1 MKLPKLRLNINIKSL
16 LNYIFVILISSV
28 FVATILIALPLT
40 ERYLNNTPYNLN
52 TKDSSYW
59 SKEYILSIDS
69 KEQKDI
75 QKTRDVLF
83 KRLKNLGVEQM
94 SVIQKGDD
102 IMVTL
107 TTSKEKELTEQ
118 LIKNRFAVEIVT
130 RKDDVNYEDPEDP
143 YAYLLAT
150 NYNSTDW
157 SRDDFRNVYITKLQ
171 NSTGS
176 ESYFA
181 IFKLWPAKSVEFNK
195 FLTQY
200 EGQTVGVSTDGFV
213 SPVQVPTGANKLFAP
228 PVSTEDPQEVNIID
242 ILYNSGSIPANISL
256 TSEKDMTPNI
266 PQTDYIMVSILIFAG
281 LLISYLYLS
290 ISKNASSSVLMK
302 SFLATMLTIS
312 IYLTILKLLQ
322 IPVDT
327 FLLPIEAILTMILI
341 RVISEN
347 KDSVVYI
354 DIILFGVLAILIFL
368 GFGYVSIVARNMIL
382 LLALSKIT
390 LLLSGWYIYKVRKI

>member
-1 MKLPKLRLNINIKSL
+1 MKLPKLKLNIKSL

-40 ERYLNNTPYNLN
+40 EKYLNNTPYNLS

-59 SKEYILSIDS
+59 SKEYILKIDS
-69 KEQKDI
+69 EEQKDI

-83 KRLKNLGVEQM
+83 RRLRKFGTEQM
-94 SVIQKGDD
+94 SVTQKGDD
-102 IMVTL
+102 IMVTI
-107 TTSKEKELTEQ
+107 TTSKDKDLTEQ

-150 NYNSTDW
+150 NYNTTDW
-157 SRDDFRNVYITKLQ
+157 DRDDFRNVYITKLQ

-176 ESYFA
+176 KSYFA
-181 IFKLWPAKSVEFNK
+181 IFKLWPTKSVEFNK

-213 SPVQVPTGANKLFAP
+213 SPVQVPTGTNKLFAP
-228 PVSTEDPQEVNIID
+228 PVSTEDLQEINVID
-242 ILYNSGSIPANISL
+242 ILYNSGSIPVNISL
-256 TSEKDMTPNI
+256 TSEKDMVPNI

-281 LLISYLYLS
+281 LLISYIYLA
-290 ISKNASSSVLMK
+290 ISKNASTSVLIK
-302 SFLATMLTIS
+302 SLLATILTIS

-322 IPVDT
+322 IPIDT

-354 DIILFGVLAILIFL
+354 DIILFGVLVVLIFL
-368 GFGYVSIVARNMIL
+368 GFGYISIVARNMIL

>member
-157 SRDDFRNVYITKLQ
+157 NRDDFRNVYITKLQ

-281 LLISYLYLS
+281 FLISYLYLS

>member
-94 SVIQKGDD
+94 SVIQKGDN
-102 IMVTL
+102 IMVTI
-107 TTSKEKELTEQ
+107 TTSNEKELTEQ

-157 SRDDFRNVYITKLQ
+157 NRDDFRNVYITKLQ

>member
-1 MKLPKLRLNINIKSL
+1 MKLLKLRLNIKSL

-40 ERYLNNTPYNLN
+40 EKYLNNIPYNLN

-83 KRLKNLGVEQM
+83 RRLKNLGVEQM
-94 SVIQKGDD
+94 SVTQKGDD
-102 IMVTL
+102 IMVTV

-171 NSTGS
+171 NSTGA

-200 EGQTVGVSTDGFV
+200 EGQTIGVSTDGFV
-213 SPVQVPTGANKLFAP
+213 SPVQVPEGDNKLFAP
-228 PVSTEDPQEVNIID
+228 PVSTEDPQEINIIN

-256 TSEKDMTPNI
+256 TSEKDMIPNI
-266 PQTDYIMVSILIFAG
+266 PQTNYIMVSILIFAG

-354 DIILFGVLAILIFL
+354 DIILFGVLAVLIFL

>member
-1 MKLPKLRLNINIKSL
+1 MKLPKLRLNIKSL

-281 LLISYLYLS
+281 FLISYLYLS

>member
-28 FVATILIALPLT
+28 FVATILIALPRT

-157 SRDDFRNVYITKLQ
+157 NRDDFRNVYITKLQ

-281 LLISYLYLS
+281 FLISYLYLS

>member
-94 SVIQKGDD
+94 SVIQKGDN
-102 IMVTL
+102 IMVTI
-107 TTSKEKELTEQ
+107 TTSNEKELTEQ

-157 SRDDFRNVYITKLQ
+157 NRDDFRNVYITKLQ

-281 LLISYLYLS
+281 FLISYLYLS

>member
-94 SVIQKGDD
+94 SVIQKGDN
-102 IMVTL
+102 IMVTI
-107 TTSKEKELTEQ
+107 TTSNEKELTEQ

-281 LLISYLYLS
+281 FLISYLYLS

>member
-1 MKLPKLRLNINIKSL
+1 MKLPKLRLNIKSL

-40 ERYLNNTPYNLN
+40 EKYLNNTPYNLN

-59 SKEYILSIDS
+59 SKEYILTIDS

-83 KRLKNLGVEQM
+83 RRLKNLGAEQM
-94 SVIQKGDD
+94 SVTQKGDD
-102 IMVTL
+102 IMVTI
-107 TTSKEKELTEQ
+107 TTSIDKELTEQ
-118 LIKNRFAVEIVT
+118 LLKNRFAVEIVT
-130 RKDDVNYEDPEDP
+130 RKDDVNFEDPEDP

-150 NYNSTDW
+150 NYNTTDW
-157 SRDDFRNVYITKLQ
+157 SRDDFRNVYITKLN
-171 NSTGS
+171 NSTGT

-181 IFKLWPAKSVEFNK
+181 IFKLWPTKSVEFNK

-200 EGQTVGVSTDGFV
+200 EGQTIGVSTDGFV
-213 SPVQVPTGANKLFAP
+213 SPVQVPTGTNKLFAP
-228 PVSTEDPQEVNIID
+228 PVSTEDLEEINIVD

-256 TSEKDMTPNI
+256 TSERDMTPNI
-266 PQTDYIMVSILIFAG
+266 PQTNYIMVSILIFAG
-281 LLISYLYLS
+281 LIISYIYLF
-290 ISKNASSSVLMK
+290 ISKNAPKSVLMK
-302 SFLATMLTIS
+302 SLLATMLTIS
-312 IYLTILKLLQ
+312 LYLTILKLLQ
-322 IPVDT
+322 IPADT
-327 FLLPIEAILTMILI
+327 FLLPIEAILTMVLI

-382 LLALSKIT
+382 LLAISKIT
-390 LLLSGWYIYKVRKI
+390 LLLSGWYIYKVRNI

>member
-1 MKLPKLRLNINIKSL
+1 MKLPKLKLNINIASL

-40 ERYLNNTPYNLN
+40 EKYLNNTPYNLN

-59 SKEYILSIDS
+59 SKEYLLSIDS

-83 KRLKNLGVEQM
+83 KRLEKFGVEQM
-94 SVIQKGDD
+94 SVAQKGND
-102 IMVTL
+102 IMVTI
-107 TTSKEKELTEQ
+107 TTSKEKDLTEQ

-130 RKDDVNYEDPEDP
+130 RKDDVNYEDPENP

-157 SRDDFRNVYITKLQ
+157 NRDDFRNIYITKLK
-171 NSTGS
+171 NSAGT

-213 SPVQVPTGANKLFAP
+213 SPVQVPAGPNKLFAP
-228 PVSTEDPQEVNIID
+228 PVSTEDPQEINIID
-242 ILYNSGSIPANISL
+242 ILYNSGSIPTNISL
-256 TSEKDMTPNI
+256 TSEKDMIPNI
-266 PQTDYIMVSILIFAG
+266 PQTNYIMVSVLIFAG
-281 LLISYLYLS
+281 LLISYIYLF
-290 ISKNASSSVLMK
+290 ISKNASKPVLIK
-302 SFLATMLTIS
+302 SFLATILTIS
-312 IYLTILKLLQ
+312 TYLTILKLLQ

-327 FLLPIEAILTMILI
+327 FLLPIEAILTMVLI

-347 KDSVVYI
+347 KDSVVYV
-354 DIILFGVLAILIFL
+354 DIILFGVLVVLTFL
-368 GFGYVSIVARNMIL
+368 GFGYISIVARDTIF
-382 LLALSKIT
+382 LLAISKIT
-390 LLLSGWYIYKVRKI
+390 LLLSGWYINKVRKI

>member
-1 MKLPKLRLNINIKSL
+1 MKLLKFKLNIKSL

-40 ERYLNNTPYNLN
+40 EKYLNNTPYNLN

-59 SKEYILSIDS
+59 STEYTLNIDS

-75 QKTRDVLF
+75 QLTRDILF
-83 KRLKNLGVEQM
+83 KRLKRFGIEQM
-94 SVIQKGDD
+94 SVTQKGENL
-102 IMVTL
+102 VLTV
-107 TTSKEKELTEQ
+107 TTSKNKDLTEQ
-118 LIKNRFAVEIVT
+118 LIKNRFTVEIVT
-130 RKDDVNYEDPEDP
+130 RKDDVNYENPEDP

-150 NYNSTDW
+150 NYNLTDW
-157 SRDDFRNVYITKLQ
+157 DRDDFRNIYITKLQ
-171 NSTGS
+171 NSSGS

-181 IFKLWPAKSVEFNK
+181 LFKLWPTKSVAFNK

-213 SPVQVPTGANKLFAP
+213 SPVQVPTGTNKLFAAP
-228 PVSTEDPQEVNIID
+228 ISTEDSQEIKIID
-242 ILYNSGSIPANISL
+242 ILYNSGSIPANISI
-256 TSEKDMTPNI
+256 TSQKDMLPNI
-266 PQTDYIMVSILIFAG
+266 PQINYVMVTILIFVG
-281 LLISYLYLS
+281 LLISYTYLL
-290 ISKNASSSVLMK
+290 ISKNAPKFVLIK
-302 SFLATMLTIS
+302 SFLATILTIS
-312 IYLTILKLLQ
+312 TYLTILKLLR

-327 FLLPIEAILTMILI
+327 FLLPIEAALTMVLI

-354 DIILFGVLAILIFL
+354 DIILFGILVVLIFL
-368 GFGYVSIVARNMIL
+368 GFGYISVVARDLLL